1 MKKNKICIIDY
12 DVGNFFSIHKCIKQF
27 NKNTVVTS
35 DESLINKSDCI
46 VLPGVGS
53 FLSAMTFLKKKKL
66 IKLIKEK
73 ERQGTKIIGICL
85 GMQIMMEFGNE
96 NGFIPGLNFFKGQA
110 EKIKKNRFYKLPNV
124 GLRDLKINNIKSNK
138 FLKKFNKKNF
148 YYLHSYKV
156 NIEKNNILGWSHI
169 GDFNYNMPAIIRKN
183 NIFGLQFHPE
193 KSGPD
198 GILFLRE
205 LLKS

>member
-96 NGFIPGLNFFKGQA
+96 NGFTPGLNFFKGQA

-124 GLRDLKINNIKSNK
+124 GLRDLKIKDFQLLLVDAVK
-138 FLKKFNKKNF
+138 F
-148 YYLHSYKV
+148 
-156 NIEKNNILGWSHI
+156 I
-169 GDFNYNMPAIIRKN
+169 
-183 NIFGLQFHPE
+183 
-193 KSGPD
+193 
-198 GILFLRE
+198 
-205 LLKS
+205 

>member
-1 MKKNKICIIDY
+1 
-12 DVGNFFSIHKCIKQF
+12 
-27 NKNTVVTS
+27 
-35 DESLINKSDCI
+35 
-46 VLPGVGS
+46 
-53 FLSAMTFLKKKKL
+53 
-66 IKLIKEK
+66 
-73 ERQGTKIIGICL
+73 
-85 GMQIMMEFGNE
+85 MQIMMEFGNE
-96 NGFIPGLNFFKGQA
+96 NGFTPGLNFFKGQA

-138 FLKKFNKKNF
+138 FLKKFNKKKF

-205 LLKS
+205 LIKS

>member
-1 MKKNKICIIDY
+1 
-12 DVGNFFSIHKCIKQF
+12 
-27 NKNTVVTS
+27 
-35 DESLINKSDCI
+35 
-46 VLPGVGS
+46 
-53 FLSAMTFLKKKKL
+53 
-66 IKLIKEK
+66 
-73 ERQGTKIIGICL
+73 
-85 GMQIMMEFGNE
+85 MEFGNE
-96 NGFIPGLNFFKGQA
+96 NGFTPGLNFFKGQA

-138 FLKKFNKKNF
+138 FLKKFNKKKF

-205 LLKS
+205 LIKS